1 MRGALMVQ
9 EKGSQQGGLIAGGL
23 GGSFL
28 GFVAGL
34 LASRPVQA
42 APPEDNWPYLIK
54 LLEAIAQ
61 GVARLVDIAEAYAP
75 GAPEVPP
82 ITVIAQMK
90 PGMVFVPLDPEGL
103 NGAIQAMRLKGM
115 TMFPQTRLAW
125 AIPAG
130 VTTDFILTVPAN
142 YVDTRR
148 VCLITSDFYDPAIVL
163 NIFVDGELVTPQ
175 GVAITGATTIDFGEF
190 YVKHDN
196 IHLSTLN
203 GSPVNAVMSL
213 QVVAALMEKSFY
225 DEFYTPIINYMYAQ
239 LKEVAGGSV

>member
-1 MRGALMVQ
+1 MVQ
-9 EKGSQQGGLIAGGL
+9 EKGTQSGGLISGAL

-42 APPEDNWPYLIK
+42 APPEGNWGYLFN
-54 LLEAIAQ
+54 LLEAIAA
-61 GVARLVDIAEAYAP
+61 GVARLVEVAEKWSGGP
-75 GAPEVPP
+75 GEVPP
-82 ITVIAQMK
+82 ITVVAEVK

-130 VTTDFILTVPAN
+130 VTTDFILTVPVN

-148 VCLITSDFYDPAIVL
+148 GCLITSDFYDPAIIL
-163 NIFVDGELVTPQ
+163 NIFVDNELVTPQ

-196 IHLSTLN
+196 IRLSTLN
-203 GSPVNAVMSL
+203 GSPVNAVLSL
-213 QVVAALMEKSFY
+213 QVVPALMEKSFY
-225 DEFYTPIINYMYAQ
+225 DEFYTPIINYMYAK

>member
-1 MRGALMVQ
+1 MVQ
-9 EKGSQQGGLIAGGL
+9 EIAQNKGTQTGGLIAGGL
-23 GGSFL
+23 GGSLL
-28 GFVAGL
+28 GFLFGILSAKPAAAATPEEQWARLIQLQEGQ
-34 LASRPVQA
+34 LAA
-42 APPEDNWPYLIK
+42 L
-54 LLEAIAQ
+54 
-61 GVARLVDIAEAYAP
+61 ARLVEIAEKLSGEP
-75 GAPEVPP
+75 GEVSP
-82 ITVIAQMK
+82 IVIKAEVK

-130 VTTDFILTVPAN
+130 VTTDLILTVPVN

-148 VCLITSDFYDPAIVL
+148 ACLITSDFYDPAIVL